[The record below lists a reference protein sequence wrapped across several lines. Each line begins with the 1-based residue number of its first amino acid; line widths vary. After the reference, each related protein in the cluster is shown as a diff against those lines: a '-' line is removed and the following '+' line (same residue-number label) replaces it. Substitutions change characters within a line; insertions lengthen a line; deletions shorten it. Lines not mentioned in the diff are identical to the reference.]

1 MKSVK
6 RQSKTKGRSVNQR
19 PNSKQRK
26 TVLRDNWKRL
36 SSIPGGKKL
45 FSMVVGR
52 TARYTG
58 TIGATVEE
66 VEDGRAVVT
75 MRDKPLVRNHLK
87 SVHAIALMNLGELVT
102 GLTVMYQ
109 VDGRGRGIVSHLEM
123 EYVKKARGTIT
134 GECTFIV
141 PSEVGV
147 HENIVV
153 EGILRDSDGDEV
165 ARCRATWKLEIFDV

>member
-1 MKSVK
+1 MKNAK
-6 RQSKTKGRSVNQR
+6 RLSKSKGYFVNQR
-19 PNSKQRK
+19 PKGKQRK

-58 TIGATVEE
+58 TIGAIVEE

-75 MRDKPLVRNHLK
+75 MRDRPLVRNHLK

-123 EYVKKARGTIT
+123 EYLKKARGTIT
-134 GECTFIV
+134 GECTYIA
-141 PSEVGV
+141 PTEAGV
-147 HENIVV
+147 HENVVV
-153 EGILRDSDGDEV
+153 EGILRDADGDEV